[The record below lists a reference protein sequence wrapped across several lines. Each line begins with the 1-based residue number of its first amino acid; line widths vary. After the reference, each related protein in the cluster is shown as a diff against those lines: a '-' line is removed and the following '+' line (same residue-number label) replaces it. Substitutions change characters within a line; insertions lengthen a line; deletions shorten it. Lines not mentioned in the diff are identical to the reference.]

1 MCSPLSSE
9 TRHGAVNSQ
18 LPQGPGRGPR
28 DGARGGGPR
37 GGAREGGGRDGRPGG
52 KGRRD
57 ERAPTSGGHR
67 VVVELSTL
75 EKALGKADL
84 QGQLRPL
91 DEVVRQ
97 LRGLHVKG
105 LSELEANARG
115 RLITT
120 LLRVSRQPKPA
131 SGAVPTDAGTTDAGA
146 EEAQAAPPEADAG
159 AAAPS
164 EAESAEAPQ
173 AEAAEEASEAGDAG
187 STEVAAEAPPEGDA
201 APADAA
207 GTDASPPA
215 ASTPAPETAPAPAQL
230 HADVLYRVG
239 LAWLAVHEAERAE
252 TAFAAA
258 GRTPSQEELASSE
271 AGPKPEAARPGPGAR
286 KPGVE
291 RGAGKKP
298 GRPGRERPSLA
309 PMPEVAPGDWKAQAE
324 AYASRGRTRDAAR
337 LYERHGAP
345 SEAFK
350 LYEAGGDVKG
360 ALRAALLAKDM
371 EAARR
376 LAQSLPA
383 AEARA
388 QLEGAEAWEL
398 LMELLVKSNAF
409 EDVAKLYER
418 ARQFDQAAL
427 AWERAGKL
435 GLARKA
441 FERAH
446 DAAGAERVRA
456 LEVQRL
462 VERGDRLGAAQVLVQ
477 SQRRA
482 EAATVLKTLPPTK
495 AFRFLEQ
502 LKLKDEARA
511 LGEAELAQAQ
521 AEAKPASQAR
531 WLELLGRKAEAARA
545 WEEAGRQD
553 RAYPLLEALGDFA
566 KAAAFAEA
574 SGHRDQAI
582 RLFRRAG
589 DDRAA
594 ERLEATPPSTP
605 PPAPADDAHI
615 GDSGAPETET
625 GGSTAPAV

>member
-1 MCSPLSSE
+1 M
-9 TRHGAVNSQ
+9 NSQ
-18 LPQGPGRGPR
+18 FPQGSGRGPR
-28 DGARGGGPR
+28 DRDA
-37 GGAREGGGRDGRPGG
+37 GGRGRERGPGG

-57 ERAPTSGGHR
+57 ERAPSSGGQR
-67 VVVELSTL
+67 VVAELSTL
-75 EKALGKADL
+75 EKALSKADL

-97 LRGLHVKG
+97 LRSLRVKA
-105 LSELEANARG
+105 LSELEPNARG

-131 SGAVPTDAGTTDAGA
+131 P
-146 EEAQAAPPEADAG
+146 EAAP
-159 AAAPS
+159 
-164 EAESAEAPQ
+164 
-173 AEAAEEASEAGDAG
+173 
-187 STEVAAEAPPEGDA
+187 AEAPPE
-201 APADAA
+201 APAE
-207 GTDASPPA
+207 
-215 ASTPAPETAPAPAQL
+215 TPAEAAAEAPATEPQASEGQATDEATAAEEAVAEGVSAEEAEAETPQAAEASAEASAPEATKAEAPAAPAPAQL
-230 HADVLYRVG
+230 HGDILYRVG

-252 TAFAAA
+252 AAFATA
-258 GRTPSQEELASSE
+258 GRTPSQEELAQAASSASPQE
-271 AGPKPEAARPGPGAR
+271 ARPASSPR
-286 KPGVE
+286 KPVAE
-291 RGAGKKP
+291 RGPRGKTSRSSP
-298 GRPGRERPSLA
+298 RERAL
-309 PMPEVAPGDWKAQAE
+309 PMPPIAPGDWKAQAE

-337 LYERHGAP
+337 LQEKHGSPA
-345 SEAFK
+345 EAQK
-350 LYEAGGDVKG
+350 LYEAGGDLKG
-360 ALRAALLAKDM
+360 ALRAALAAKDM

-376 LAQSLPA
+376 FAVSLPA

-388 QLEGAEAWEL
+388 QLEKAEAWEL
-398 LMELLVKSNAF
+398 LMELLVKGHAF
-409 EDVAKLYER
+409 DDVAKLYER

-441 FERAH
+441 YERVR

-477 SQRRA
+477 SNHRA
-482 EAATVLKTLPPTK
+482 EAVEVLKTLPPTK

-502 LKLKDEARA
+502 LKLKEEAKT
-511 LGEAELAQAQ
+511 LGEAELATAK
-521 AEAKPASQAR
+521 AEGKPGPQAR
-531 WLELLGRKAEAARA
+531 WLELLGRRAEAAQA
-545 WEEAGRQD
+545 WEEGGRKD

-582 RLFRRAG
+582 RLYRRAG

-605 PPAPADDAHI
+605 PPPPAEDAHI
-615 GDSGAPETET
+615 GDTDAPEAEAEKREPT
-625 GGSTAPAV
+625 PAV

>member
-1 MCSPLSSE
+1 
-9 TRHGAVNSQ
+9 VNSQ

-28 DGARGGGPR
+28 DADRGR
-37 GGAREGGGRDGRPGG
+37 GRDGRPGG

-75 EKALGKADL
+75 EKALGKGDL
-84 QGQLRPL
+84 EGQLRPL

-97 LRGLHVKG
+97 LRALRVKA
-105 LSELEANARG
+105 LAELEPNARG

-131 SGAVPTDAGTTDAGA
+131 SAQPPEGEPVVPPAETQATDAAA
-146 EEAQAAPPEADAG
+146 ETGEAAE
-159 AAAPS
+159 AAAPLP
-164 EAESAEAPQ
+164 ETPVDVDDVVTAEVDPVRLEDAPAAEAP
-173 AEAAEEASEAGDAG
+173 
-187 STEVAAEAPPEGDA
+187 VAAEADA
-201 APADAA
+201 PAKAEEAKAPAARAPAD
-207 GTDASPPA
+207 
-215 ASTPAPETAPAPAQL
+215 L
-230 HADVLYRVG
+230 HQDILYRVG

-252 TAFAAA
+252 TAFGLA
-258 GRTPSQEELASSE
+258 GRTPSREELSSAE
-271 AGPKPEAARPGPGAR
+271 SAAAKPEVARTASAPRKGA
-286 KPGVE
+286 PE
-291 RGAGKKP
+291 RKKP
-298 GRPGRERPSLA
+298 PRGGPRERLSSA
-309 PMPEVAPGDWKAQAE
+309 PLPPIAPGDWRAQAE
-324 AYASRGRTRDAAR
+324 AYATRGRTRDAAR
-337 LYERHGAP
+337 LLEKHGEPA
-345 SEAFK
+345 EALK
-350 LYEAGGDVKG
+350 LYEAGGDAKG

-383 AEARA
+383 AEARS
-388 QLEGAEAWEL
+388 QLEKAEAWEL
-398 LMELLVKSNAF
+398 LMELLVKGHAF
-409 EDVAKLYER
+409 DDVAKLYER

-441 FERAH
+441 YERAR
-446 DAAGAERVRA
+446 DPAGAERVRA

-477 SQRRA
+477 SSRRA
-482 EAATVLKTLPPTK
+482 EAVDVLKALPPTK

-502 LKLKDEARA
+502 LKLKDEAQA
-511 LGEAELAQAQ
+511 LGEAELQKAK
-521 AEAKPASQAR
+521 AEAKPGPQAR
-531 WLELLGRKAEAARA
+531 WLDLLGRKAEAAQA
-545 WEEAGRQD
+545 WEEGGRKD
-553 RAYPLLEALGDFA
+553 RAYPLLETLGDFA

-582 RLFRRAG
+582 RLYRRAG

-605 PPAPADDAHI
+605 PPPPAEDAHI
-615 GDSGAPETET
+615 DDTVPPEAET
-625 GGSTAPAV
+625 GSPPTPAV

>member
-1 MCSPLSSE
+1 M
-9 TRHGAVNSQ
+9 NSQ
-18 LPQGPGRGPR
+18 VPQGPGRGPR
-28 DGARGGGPR
+28 DSARGGGGPR
-37 GGAREGGGRDGRPGG
+37 GGPREGGGRDGRPGG
-52 KGRRD
+52 RGRRD
-57 ERAPTSGGHR
+57 ERAPSSGGHR

-75 EKALGKADL
+75 EKALGKGDL

-97 LRGLHVKG
+97 LRGLHVRG
-105 LSELEANARG
+105 LMELEANARG

-120 LLRVSRQPKPA
+120 LLRVSRQQKPA
-131 SGAVPTDAGTTDAGA
+131 SDAAPAVDAASADAPPEAATEAAPEEGAEAVAVPASEDGAVASEAAP
-146 EEAQAAPPEADAG
+146 EAQAAEPEATEG
-159 AAAPS
+159 AP
-164 EAESAEAPQ
+164 EAK
-173 AEAAEEASEAGDAG
+173 AAEPE
-187 STEVAAEAPPEGDA
+187 AAEAPA
-201 APADAA
+201 AAA
-207 GTDASPPA
+207 ESPA
-215 ASTPAPETAPAPAQL
+215 AAPAPAQL
-230 HADVLYRVG
+230 HSDVLYRVG

-258 GRTPSQEELASSE
+258 GRAPSSEELAHAE
-271 AGPKPEAARPGPGAR
+271 ASPQPEASRHGTGTR
-286 KPGVE
+286 KPTTE
-291 RGAGKKP
+291 RGPRQKP
-298 GRPGRERPSLA
+298 GRGPRERTVLA
-309 PMPEVAPGDWKAQAE
+309 PMPPIPPGDWQAQAA
-324 AYASRGRTRDAAR
+324 AYTSRGRTRDAAR
-337 LYERHGAP
+337 LYEKHGAAA
-345 SEAFK
+345 EALK

-360 ALRAALLAKDM
+360 ALRAALAAKDM

-388 QLEGAEAWEL
+388 QLEKAEAWEL

-409 EDVAKLYER
+409 DDVAKLYER

-435 GLARKA
+435 GLSRKA
-441 FERAH
+441 YERAH

-477 SQRRA
+477 SNRRA
-482 EAATVLKTLPPTK
+482 EAATVLKTLPATK

-511 LGEAELAQAQ
+511 LGEAELAAAK
-521 AEAKPASQAR
+521 AEAKPGPQAR
-531 WLELLGRKAEAARA
+531 WLELLGRKAEAAQA
-545 WEEAGRQD
+545 WEEGGRQD

-582 RLFRRAG
+582 RLYRRAG

-605 PPAPADDAHI
+605 PPAPAEDAHM
-615 GDSGAPETET
+615 GDSGAPEAET
-625 GGSTAPAV
+625 GGSTTPAV

>member
-1 MCSPLSSE
+1 
-9 TRHGAVNSQ
+9 VNSQ

-28 DGARGGGPR
+28 EGARGGGPR

-75 EKALGKADL
+75 EKALGKGDF

-131 SGAVPTDAGTTDAGA
+131 DTAVPADAGA
-146 EEAQAAPPEADAG
+146 GEAKALAAGADAGEATASEAASAEALQEEAPPEA
-159 AAAPS
+159 S
-164 EAESAEAPQ
+164 
-173 AEAAEEASEAGDAG
+173 
-187 STEVAAEAPPEGDA
+187 PEGDRGA
-201 APADAA
+201 TEAAADAPAEGDVPATEAVALDAA
-207 GTDASPPA
+207 SPA
-215 ASTPAPETAPAPAQL
+215 ASTEAAAPAPAQL

-258 GRTPSQEELASSE
+258 GRTPSREELEGAE
-271 AGPKPEAARPGPGAR
+271 AAPKPEAVRPVPGAR

-298 GRPGRERPSLA
+298 GRPARERPSLV
-309 PMPEVAPGDWKAQAE
+309 PFQEVAPGDWKAQAA

-345 SEAFK
+345 EEALK
-350 LYEAGGDVKG
+350 LYEAGGDVKS

-376 LAQSLPA
+376 LAQSVPA

-388 QLEGAEAWEL
+388 QLERAEAWEL
-398 LMELLVKSNAF
+398 LMELLVKGNAF

-446 DAAGAERVRA
+446 DVTGAERVRA

-477 SQRRA
+477 SNRRA
-482 EAATVLKTLPPTK
+482 EAATVLATLPATK

-521 AEAKPASQAR
+521 AEAKPGSEAR

-605 PPAPADDAHI
+605 PPAPAEDAHI

-625 GGSTAPAV
+625 GGSTTPAV